1 MAEEISFNRL
11 NSPPGRQGGAEE
23 RWSRGGSVVS
33 ELRRN
38 SETVEGSV
46 AVRGWGVQVEAGDA
60 WWADEQDSYTCLFPC
75 LLGARLGQARP
86 SIVQWAFWICNM
98 VYSGFGRGL
107 GPLDQ

>member
-86 SIVQWAFWICNM
+86 SSLGFCPCL
-98 VYSGFGRGL
+98 YSGL
-107 GPLDQ
+107 GSIF